1 MVVADGAFRKHFSSA
16 FACRSDSRDAACS
29 SACGS
34 YLSKTVI
41 PVVRKITSRT
51 DYKWDDYLLSDK
63 ILSDAC
69 ALAGPVVVYVL
80 LLIGLPDYAIADFLM
95 KFCRIYIIAMFIRL
109 ACSIISSVYV
119 MSSEHDRLKNHSM
132 KGFYQMLKLA
142 VICVG
147 TIVIV
152 SILVDKNPTV
162 DRIGSRYSNTYVGVS
177 RYNQGLCCRY
187 PADCQ

>member
-16 FACRSDSRDAACS
+16 FACRSDSR
-29 SACGS
+29 
-34 YLSKTVI
+34 
-41 PVVRKITSRT
+41 
-51 DYKWDDYLLSDK
+51 
-63 ILSDAC
+63 DAC

-80 LLIGLPDYAIADFLM
+80 LLIGLPDYAIADSLM

-162 DRIGSRYSNTYVGVS
+162 LLTGLGAGTAILMLVFQDTIKGFVAGIQLIANDMLRPDDWITMPKYVQTDNAAFEES
-177 RYNQGLCCRY
+177 AQ
-187 PADCQ
+187 

>member
-16 FACRSDSRDAACS
+16 FACRSDSR
-29 SACGS
+29 
-34 YLSKTVI
+34 
-41 PVVRKITSRT
+41 
-51 DYKWDDYLLSDK
+51 
-63 ILSDAC
+63 DAC

-119 MSSEHDRLKNHSM
+119 MSSEHDRLKNHSI

-162 DRIGSRYSNTYVGVS
+162 LLTGLGAGTAILMLVFQDTIKGFVAGIQLIANDMLRPDDWITMPKYGADGQCGV
-177 RYNQGLCCRY
+177 
-187 PADCQ
+187 